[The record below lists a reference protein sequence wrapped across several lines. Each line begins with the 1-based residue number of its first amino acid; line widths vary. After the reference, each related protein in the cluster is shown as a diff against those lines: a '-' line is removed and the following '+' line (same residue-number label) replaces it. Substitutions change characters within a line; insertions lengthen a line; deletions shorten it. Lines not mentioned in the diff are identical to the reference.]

1 MNQSIKRKFVYAHL
15 EAAAVYAKLSYCVRL
30 KVGSL
35 IVKNDSVVSFGYN
48 GMPSGEPNVC
58 ELADGSTDPRVRH
71 SEINSLRKLIR
82 SSESA
87 VGAIMF
93 ITHAP
98 CPLCAI
104 EIAES
109 GIAAVFYSDDYRDMH
124 GVEHLLRK
132 GVKVFKVD
140 SDNGLIYEY
149 CSFNMTPHLYVD
161 EPIRF

>member
-1 MNQSIKRKFVYAHL
+1 MTHMEVAEVYSR
-15 EAAAVYAKLSYCVRL
+15 LSYCNRL
-30 KVGSL
+30 KVGSI
-35 IVKNDSVVSFGYN
+35 IVKNDSVIAFGYN

-58 ELADGSTDPRVRH
+58 ELADGTTDPRVRH

-82 SSESA
+82 SNESA

-93 ITHAP
+93 VTHAP
-98 CPLCAI
+98 CPICAI

-109 GIAAVFYSDDYRDMH
+109 GIAAVFFAHEYRNMA
-124 GVEHLLRK
+124 GVEYLLKK

-140 SDNGLIYEY
+140 TTLGLVLEY
-149 CSFNMTPHLYVD
+149 CSFNLTPHLYVD